1 MNLTGGIVLF
11 VTIWFMAFLTIL
23 PIGHKSQSD
32 AGHVVPG
39 TPASAPAELNM
50 RRKVVI
56 TTLVTVLVWGI
67 CAAVLLSGAITMHD
81 IDWFGRL
88 GPRDIPAVTSAGH

>member
-11 VTIWFMAFLTIL
+11 ATIWFMAFLTIL

-50 RRKVVI
+50 RRKVI
-56 TTLVTVLVWGI
+56 TTTIVTIVVWGI
-67 CAAVLLSGAITMHD
+67 CAVVLISGAITMED
-81 IDWFGRL
+81 VDWFNRL
-88 GPRDIPAVTSAGH
+88 PSKSPAPTTAG

>member
-11 VTIWFMAFLTIL
+11 ATIWFMAFLTIL

-50 RRKVVI
+50 KRKVAI
-56 TTLVTVLVWGI
+56 TTIITVIVWGI
-67 CAAVLLSGAITMHD
+67 CAAVLLSGAITLD
-81 IDWFGRL
+81 DVTWFGPTR
-88 GPRDIPAVTSAGH
+88 PAPVAATGTAG